1 MTLPPCC
8 ASAAPR
14 ALSRTEPQGIAVTA
28 LSPEDESVAREI
40 SRTLGLPRLPN
51 GTDPRRCTDFVVL
64 LIVQGGYRA
73 LQLTGKGAPG
83 PVAVDFGAGSMR
95 HRRRSGHNELLGKAV
110 GVGKRR
116 GMTVIDATAGLGRD
130 GFVLADLGCEVI
142 LCERNPLLA
151 CLLES
156 AIQRARCGEDPWLS
170 RVCGRMQLHRGAAQ
184 ELDVGADV
192 IYLDPMFPQRDK
204 SAAVKKEMALF
215 QLLLAAE
222 SDDSDELLAWA
233 LTRDVAR
240 VVVKR
245 PLRAGALGGIEP
257 SHTIEGK
264 AVRYDVHV
272 KRSVF
277 R

>member
-1 MTLPPCC
+1 
-8 ASAAPR
+8 
-14 ALSRTEPQGIAVTA
+14 
-28 LSPEDESVAREI
+28 
-40 SRTLGLPRLPN
+40 
-51 GTDPRRCTDFVVL
+51 
-64 LIVQGGYRA
+64 
-73 LQLTGKGAPG
+73 
-83 PVAVDFGAGSMR
+83 
-95 HRRRSGHNELLGKAV
+95 
-110 GVGKRR
+110 
-116 GMTVIDATAGLGRD
+116 
-130 GFVLADLGCEVI
+130 
-142 LCERNPLLA
+142 
-151 CLLES
+151 
-156 AIQRARCGEDPWLS
+156 
-170 RVCGRMQLHRGAAQ
+170 MQLYRGAAQ
-184 ELDVGADV
+184 ELDVAADV

-222 SDDSDELLAWA
+222 PDDSDELLAWA

-245 PLRAGALGGIEP
+245 PLRAGTLGGIEP